1 MESDGQAGSAPPPP
15 PSLAGPAGWGVAD
28 VARWLSELGFKQY
41 AEAFK
46 SHHVTGAVLP
56 LLSKD
61 VLKTDLGVA
70 SLGHRLLIVQGV
82 RTLFPDEPPSS
93 GDGAAATR
101 LADVEGQANKAAS
114 LVFAGQAEVQRL
126 KAEVETLKRALSAAS
141 ASVAELS
148 RTAAK
153 PPSNA
158 PLSAETQARLN
169 KALKQSEAA
178 QASCTLLKEEL
189 ASHRDEMQSVTS
201 TLARG
206 LKESRSAAAGAR
218 ESAAADARRAAPAAP
233 AAPAEAARAEN
244 GPAKAEKAERPAAV
258 ASTAA
263 AKKNARGASSAAKA
277 EPKAS
282 EASKPEPKKAEPKL
296 AKPANQA
303 ALGAAASAGSAAAGD
318 ATQPTKSAEGKGRGK
333 GGRAEAGEGGRG
345 GRAAP
350 SATAPKPSAPPPA
363 AKPAAKPAKGGGA
376 APRPLLA
383 AKLSVSSRDEVHL
396 VIELL

>member
-1 MESDGQAGSAPPPP
+1 MEGDDQAGSPPPPP
-15 PSLAGPAGWGVAD
+15 PSAAGPAGWGVAE

-61 VLKTDLGVA
+61 VLKTDLGIA
-70 SLGHRLLIVQGV
+70 SLGHRLLVVQGV
-82 RTLFPDEPPSS
+82 RTLFPDAPPSS

-114 LVFAGQAEVQRL
+114 LVFAGQAEVTRL
-126 KAEVETLKRALSAAS
+126 TAEVGALKRALTAATG
-141 ASVAELS
+141 SVAELA

-153 PPSNA
+153 PAGNA

-189 ASHRDEMQSVTS
+189 ASHRGEMQNVTS

-206 LKESRSAAAGAR
+206 LKESLSGGGGAR
-218 ESAAADARRAAPAAP
+218 EAAAPRETAAGDARRAALGVAAAP
-233 AAPAEAARAEN
+233 ADAARADRA
-244 GPAKAEKAERPAAV
+244 GGDKAERAGGVV

-263 AKKNARGASSAAKA
+263 AKKNARGAS
-277 EPKAS
+277 
-282 EASKPEPKKAEPKL
+282 KPEPKVAEPKPDPKKPEPKP

-303 ALGAAASAGSAAAGD
+303 ALAA
-318 ATQPTKSAEGKGRGK
+318 PTRAEGKGRGK
-333 GGRAEAGEGGRG
+333 GGRGEPSEGGRG

-350 SATAPKPSAPPPA
+350 SAAAPKPSAPP
-363 AKPAAKPAKGGGA
+363 
-376 APRPLLA
+376 LA
-383 AKLSVSSRDEVHL
+383 AKRAAASTAGPGKVHLSIGPPLLEAKLGVSSRNEVHL
-396 VIELL
+396 TIELL

>member
-1 MESDGQAGSAPPPP
+1 MESDEQAGSAPPPP

-28 VARWLSELGFKQY
+28 VARWLSELGFKQH

-61 VLKTDLGVA
+61 VLKTDLGIA

-82 RTLFPDEPPSS
+82 RTLFPDLPPSS

-126 KAEVETLKRALSAAS
+126 TAEVGALKRALSAAS

-189 ASHRDEMQSVTS
+189 ASHRHEMQSVTS

-206 LKESRSAAAGAR
+206 LKESRSAAAGSRESGAPR

-233 AAPAEAARAEN
+233 AAPAEAARAEH
-244 GPAKAEKAERPAAV
+244 GPARADKAERPGAV

-263 AKKNARGASSAAKA
+263 AKKNARGAASAARP
-277 EPKAS
+277 EPKPS
-282 EASKPEPKKAEPKL
+282 EASKPEPKKPEPKP

-333 GGRAEAGEGGRG
+333 GGRGEASCDDEGDELDQLVKADCAEPKLTSE
-345 GRAAP
+345 RASWLAA
-350 SATAPKPSAPPPA
+350 ATAPPSAFA
-363 AKPAAKPAKGGGA
+363 AAESGGRMA
-376 APRPLLA
+376 
-383 AKLSVSSRDEVHL
+383 S
-396 VIELL
+396 